1 MYLISIVCMPHLY
14 GYISFFLDET
24 SSAAAVLSTIL
35 PTSVTKTIARISSSS
50 STGIISNSTPTS
62 AGAGSQV
69 KVSTLLVVSISLGLF
84 LVALVVSG
92 FSLLCFSRLCSMRK
106 KRGESVRD
114 GPIEAPPFQRMLALQ
129 QSLAGFDEALL
140 NGLKL
145 NDMESVSLSLA
156 SASPSLLNQLQ
167 PSFISKM
174 MAEVSERERESNMH

>member
-1 MYLISIVCMPHLY
+1 
-14 GYISFFLDET
+14 
-24 SSAAAVLSTIL
+24 
-35 PTSVTKTIARISSSS
+35 
-50 STGIISNSTPTS
+50 
-62 AGAGSQV
+62 
-69 KVSTLLVVSISLGLF
+69 
-84 LVALVVSG
+84 
-92 FSLLCFSRLCSMRK
+92 MRK

-114 GPIEAPPFQRMLALQ
+114 GPIEAPPFQRMLTLQ

-174 MAEVSERERESNMH
+174 MAEVSEREREQHALAGNCLKIAMKVDADTHTHTSA